1 MECGIRLLHIAES
14 TYHLGC
20 MGTVGHAQIP
30 CVQAPLE
37 AI

>member
-1 MECGIRLLHIAES
+1 MECGIRLLHIAEN

-20 MGTVGHAQIP
+20 MGRSVMRKSLV
-30 CVQAPLE
+30 VQAPLE

>member
-14 TYHLGC
+14 TYHWAAWVRSVMRKSL
-20 MGTVGHAQIP
+20 V
-30 CVQAPLE
+30 VQAPLE